1 MREARIIRFALTAV
15 HIKNDTMNKSPY
27 TLLILTA
34 TLITTPALAAKPD
47 SVINKPNKEMIEKH
61 QSKAEEKAQ
70 RKQAKEAAREAKDD
84 AAKDHAAKDDEE
96 TNNKANKSSASDKTD
111 AERKEAGRGSE
122 TGQQKRAENSR
133 KWWKFWQ

>member
-84 AAKDHAAKDDEE
+84 AAKDDEE